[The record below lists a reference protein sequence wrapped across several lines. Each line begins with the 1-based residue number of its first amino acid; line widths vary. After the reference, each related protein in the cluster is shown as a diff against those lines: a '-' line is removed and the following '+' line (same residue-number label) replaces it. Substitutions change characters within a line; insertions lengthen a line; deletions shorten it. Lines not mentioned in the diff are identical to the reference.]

1 MNDHAEDCDGDCED
15 EVLSAPFTLWD
26 LLIAFF
32 AFVAGVFEAASNSTN
47 FLLKSAV
54 GASNRQTLQKQF
66 EEETRAAIESIPV
79 VKDEA

>member
-1 MNDHAEDCDGDCED
+1 MHDEDECDECEE
-15 EVLSAPFTLWD
+15 EVLSAPFTAWD

-32 AFVAGVFEAASNSTN
+32 AFVSGVFEAASNSTN

-54 GASNRQTLQKQF
+54 GASNRQTLRKQF

-79 VKDEA
+79 AKDEA